1 MGETAL
7 QCFRLIL
14 KIDATKLFLDLA
26 VEAIHVLEIFFWFQ
40 IQCGK
45 PETALALLWPET
57 DAYLYHV
64 VAVKIVSSFML
75 LSHISSF
82 RNADCDSPVDEN

>member
-1 MGETAL
+1 
-7 QCFRLIL
+7 
-14 KIDATKLFLDLA
+14 
-26 VEAIHVLEIFFWFQ
+26 
-40 IQCGK
+40 
-45 PETALALLWPET
+45 LLWPET